1 MDRPND
7 APVLDATALRG
18 GGRPSAAV
26 PVDRERLMAL
36 ADVGAAVVSGT
47 GRSPALLDYIAR
59 RAAEVLGADA
69 VIMRAL
75 DPGGEWLERVAGHNL
90 EAEFAAQ
97 THRLR
102 VEGSVA
108 GQALATGQAVAVGDI
123 STLPATGHRRSIL
136 HQGFV
141 SLVVLPLVGRDGPV
155 GTLHVLARRPW
166 TLRPEEHPVAQAL
179 ANFAAIAIEGGRLTA
194 ETAQR
199 LAEMETLL
207 AIGRTVG
214 EGLGVA
220 EIARRATREMVL
232 LLGADVGGVWLSGD
246 DRERLTPLAG
256 YHLPKDL
263 RTAPFYRSN
272 PIVDELS
279 RRRAPVASTHSAEEP
294 WFDLPLLA
302 GVAHRSMVAVPLLS
316 KETMLG
322 VFLVIWL
329 AKPHRFSAEELRLL
343 DGIAAM
349 TAVAIEN
356 ARLLEAERESR
367 RRLDAET
374 RARLREAE
382 LFGGV
387 VRAINESL
395 DLNTVL
401 QRVTDAARELC
412 TSDIARIALREP
424 DTDAV
429 VLRYCSGSPRG
440 LLGRR
445 IDPGR
450 GLGGKAILTRRPQR
464 TAVYAADETI
474 TKEHLSV
481 VTEEGSRAVMV
492 VPIGDGAR
500 VDGLLYVSRRDERT
514 FTDADEAML
523 VRLAEH
529 AAVAIRNAGR
539 YAESEV
545 RRGTAEALADV
556 GQTLSQSLDPEEV
569 ARRVV
574 ASVQTLI
581 AAAVAA
587 VYRRDAESA
596 ALHQV
601 AGAPV
606 EPGDGA
612 AAAAEAAMAALAVRA
627 CEAVAVADVAR
638 DPRVAVDAAWTA
650 RIGTVTHRAV
660 LALPLT
666 VQGRVIGAL
675 TVRGATGRVFTDE
688 EVRIVGAFAGQAA
701 TALENARLYED
712 VNRARQEVSV
722 LLGVGRQLTQTMDLA
737 QVLRLVLA
745 QAVSLGGA
753 DAGYVALTQ
762 ADGTARVMATVGA
775 AATEFDGALIRPGAS
790 VAGQVVATGD
800 LGRAPGVL
808 VMPVKL
814 ATRLVAIVWLARDDG
829 QEFEPSGESRLRAL
843 AMTWA
848 IALENARLYQEIA
861 DGRAELERANAALA
875 QTLRFQSEFLAN
887 TTHELRT
894 PLCSIMSLLS
904 AVTDGLCESEEEAA
918 QFIAQARSNAAE
930 LLDLISNILD
940 MTRLEAGGLVVQRET
955 VDLQTLFDEVA
966 VLVGGEATRR
976 REVRLVFHAPDPAY
990 PTVPADP
997 LRLRQVLV
1005 NLIGNGLKFTEKGE
1019 VSVRAVPRPE
1029 QGFLTIEVADTGI
1042 GIAPERQ
1049 ARIFDKFVQADG
1061 STARKYGGT
1070 GLGLAICKRLVEL
1083 MGGIISLESPGEGQ
1097 GTRVMVSLPLAE
1109 TPAPAAPAPVDT
1121 GVTGPNERPVVLV
1134 VDDEPAIRAAVIEM
1148 LHRDGYQTA
1157 QAASADE
1164 ALQAARRLRPAL
1176 VVADCALPSTETAE
1190 LRTGVD
1196 LVAALHALP
1205 GGPIPAILL
1214 TGAAWDTARLLGRL
1228 DPPPP
1233 VPIIEKPVDFALLR
1247 STVARYAAR
1256 QSGLVTA

>member
-1 MDRPND
+1 MTGPEE
-7 APVLDATALRG
+7 VQATDETATRG
-18 GGRPSAAV
+18 AQSAGPAT
-26 PVDRERLMAL
+26 PVDRERLLAL
-36 ADVGAAVVSGT
+36 ADIGAAVVAGT
-47 GRSPALLDYIAR
+47 GRSAGLLDYIAR

-69 VIMRAL
+69 VIMRLL

-90 EAEFAAQ
+90 GSEFAVQ

-102 VEGSVA
+102 VEGSMA
-108 GQALATGQAVAVGDI
+108 AQALQGRRAVVVSDLAV
-123 STLPATGHRRSIL
+123 LPATGHRRNL
-136 HQGFV
+136 RHQGFV
-141 SLVVLPLVGRDGPV
+141 SLVIIPLIGRDGPV
-155 GTLHVLARRPW
+155 GTLHVLSRAAW
-166 TLRPEEHPVAQAL
+166 TFPPDEHPVALAL
-179 ANFAAIAIEGGRLTA
+179 ANFAAIAIEGGRLSA

-207 AIGRTVG
+207 TIGRTVG

-220 EIARRATREMVL
+220 EIARRATRQMVR
-232 LLGADVGGVWLSGD
+232 LLGADLGGVWLSGE
-246 DRERLTPLAG
+246 DRDRLTPLAG
-256 YHLPKDL
+256 YRVPRDL
-263 RTAPFYRSN
+263 FAAPFYRSD

-279 RRRAPVASTHSAEEP
+279 RRRVPVASMHSAEEP
-294 WFDLPLLA
+294 WFDLPLLN
-302 GVAHRSMVAVPLLS
+302 GLGHRSVVAVPLLS
-316 KETMLG
+316 KDAMLG
-322 VFLVIWL
+322 VFLVVWL

-349 TAVAIEN
+349 TAVAIQN

-374 RARLREAE
+374 HARLREAE

-412 TSDIARIALREP
+412 ASDIARIALR
-424 DTDAV
+424 DGDAV
-429 VLRYCSGSPRG
+429 VLRYCSGSPRD
-440 LLGRR
+440 LIGRR
-445 IDPGR
+445 VDPGR
-450 GLGGKAILTRRPQR
+450 GLGGKALLTRTPQR
-464 TAVYAADETI
+464 TALYAADETI
-474 TKEHLSV
+474 TKEHLPV
-481 VTEEGSRAVMV
+481 IIEEGSRAVMA
-492 VPIGDGAR
+492 VPICESTR
-500 VDGLLYVSRRDERT
+500 VEGLVYVSRRDDRA

-539 YAESEV
+539 YAESEE

-574 ASVQTLI
+574 ESVQALI

-587 VYRRDAESA
+587 VYRLDEETG
-596 ALHQV
+596 ALRLV
-601 AGAPV
+601 AGMAG

-612 AAAAEAAMAALAVRA
+612 PAAAEAAMAALAVRDG
-627 CEAVAVADVAR
+627 EPVAVADVAH
-638 DPRVAVDAAWTA
+638 DPRVAVDTAWTA
-650 RIGTVTHRAV
+650 RVGAVTHRAI

-666 VQGRVIGAL
+666 VAGRVIGAL

-701 TALENARLYED
+701 TALENARLYEG
-712 VNRARQEVSV
+712 VNRARDEVSV
-722 LLGVGRQLTQTMDLA
+722 LVGLGRELGQTMDLS
-737 QVLRLVLA
+737 QVLGLILQ
-745 QAVSLGGA
+745 QAVVLGEA
-753 DAGYVALTQ
+753 DAGYVAVTQ
-762 ADGTARVMATVGA
+762 ADGTAHVMATMGTA
-775 AATEFDGALIRPGAS
+775 AAQFEGALIRPGGT
-790 VAGQVVATGD
+790 VGGQVVATGQV
-800 LGRAPGVL
+800 GRRPGVL

-814 ATRLVAIVWLARDDG
+814 AARLVGIVWLARDDG
-829 QEFEPSGESRLRAL
+829 RDFEPSVESRLHAL
-843 AMTWA
+843 AMSWA
-848 IALENARLYQEIA
+848 IALENGRLYQEITE
-861 DGRAELERANAALA
+861 GRAELERANAALA

-894 PLCSIMSLLS
+894 PLCSIMSLLN
-904 AVTDGLCESEEEAA
+904 AVTEGLCDGEEEAA

-930 LLDLISNILD
+930 LLELITNILD
-940 MTRLEAGGLVVQRET
+940 MTRLEAGGLVVEREA

-966 VLVGGEATRR
+966 VLVGGEAARR
-976 REVRLVFHAPDPAY
+976 REVRLVFHPPDPAY

-1005 NLIGNGLKFTEKGE
+1005 NLVGNGLKFTERGE

-1029 QGFLTIEVADTGI
+1029 QGFVTLEVADTGV
-1042 GIAPERQ
+1042 GIPLERQ

-1061 STARKYGGT
+1061 STTRKYGGT

-1083 MGGIISLESPGEGQ
+1083 MGGIITLESAGEGR

-1109 TPAPAAPAPVDT
+1109 APAPADAPPVEP
-1121 GVTGPNERPVVLV
+1121 GITGPNERPLVLV
-1134 VDDEPAIRAAVIEM
+1134 VDDEPAIRGAVTEM
-1148 LHRDGYQTA
+1148 LHLDGYQTA
-1157 QAASADE
+1157 QAATADE

-1176 VVADCALPSTETAE
+1176 VIADCALPSTETAE
-1190 LRTGVD
+1190 VRTGVD
-1196 LVAALHALP
+1196 LVAALQVLP
-1205 GGPIPAILL
+1205 GGAIPAILL
-1214 TGAAWDTARLLGRL
+1214 TGAAWDTARMLGRL

-1233 VPIIEKPVDFALLR
+1233 VPIVEKPVDFSLLR
-1247 STVARYAAR
+1247 ATVARYVAR
-1256 QSGLVTA
+1256 NALVVTA